1 MERTEGQIMTTCF
14 QMFQKPRYFGQK
26 SPWRREPGPQRTD
39 ATRIR
44 SGSYIILNQSGT
56 SVMWEPEETR
66 DMKNN
71 NVKFSI
77 VWVGGKCKLHN
88 MM

>member
-1 MERTEGQIMTTCF
+1 MNGKDGRSDYDYKCF
-14 QMFQKPRYFGQK
+14 QMFQKQRYFGQK

-71 NVKFSI
+71 NVKFS
-77 VWVGGKCKLHN
+77 VGVNNIPKR
-88 MM
+88 

>member
-1 MERTEGQIMTTCF
+1 MERTEGQIMTINVSKCF
-14 QMFQKPRYFGQK
+14 KSRDISVKNPRGDK
-26 SPWRREPGPQRTD
+26 SQEPGPQRTD

-71 NVKFSI
+71 NVKFS
-77 VWVGGKCKLHN
+77 VGVNNIPKR
-88 MM
+88 